1 MMTQEIQVPNKLS
14 DITLEQFQAFNRVL
28 DDTDNEVFI
37 THKMI
42 ATFCKIRMSDVIRI
56 RQVDVES
63 IASTLR
69 GMLESDKK
77 FIQRFTLG
85 GKEFGFIP
93 NLEDISSGEYAD
105 LDKYIADW
113 ETMHKALAVMYR
125 PITKVKGDKYEIE
138 PYEGSAT
145 YSEVLK
151 YAPLDVAF
159 GSLVF
164 FYRLGNEL
172 LKATLNY
179 LEKEVMEL
187 AEMNIQHSRNSTQSG
202 DGITTSM
209 HSLKETL
216 EALRALQKSDSFNV
230 LPFFHTK
237 PN

>member
-1 MMTQEIQVPNKLS
+1 MMEQKIQVPNQLS

-28 DDTDNEVFI
+28 DETDNDAFI
-37 THKMI
+37 TYKMI

-69 GMLESDKK
+69 KMLEEDKK
-77 FIQRFTLG
+77 FVQRFTLG

-105 LDKYIADW
+105 LDKYIANW

-151 YAPLDVAF
+151 YAPLNVAF

-164 FYRLGNEL
+164 FYRLGSEL

-179 LEKEVMEL
+179 LEKEVK
-187 AEMNIQHSRNSTQSG
+187 EMNIPLNHSLTQSG
-202 DGITTSM
+202 GGITTST
-209 HSLKETL
+209 HSLKEML
-216 EALRALQKSDSFNV
+216 EALKALQKSDYFNV
-230 LPFFHTK
+230 LPFFHMK
-237 PN
+237 QG

>member
-1 MMTQEIQVPNKLS
+1 MKQEIQVPTKLS

-37 THKMI
+37 AHKMI
-42 ATFCKIRMSDVIRI
+42 AIFCKIRMSDVIRI
-56 RQVDVES
+56 RQIDNNS
-63 IASTLR
+63 IAETLR
-69 GMLESDKK
+69 KMLEGDKK
-77 FIQRFTLG
+77 FVQRFTLG

-105 LDKYIADW
+105 LDKYISDW

-125 PITKVKGDKYEIE
+125 PIVKTKGDKYEIE

-145 YSEVLK
+145 YAEVMK

-164 FYRLGNEL
+164 FYHLGSEL

-179 LEKEVMEL
+179 LEREVV
-187 AEMNIQHSRNSTQSG
+187 EMSTQLKPNLMGNG
-202 DGITTSM
+202 DGIITSM
-209 HSLKETL
+209 HLQRETL
-216 EALRALQKSDSFNV
+216 KALRALRESDFFNV
-230 LPFFHTK
+230 LPFFPMK
-237 PN
+237 RN

>member
-1 MMTQEIQVPNKLS
+1 MKQEIQVPTKLS

-28 DDTDNEVFI
+28 DETDNEIFI

-42 ATFCKIRMSDVIRI
+42 STFCKIRMSDVIRI
-56 RQVDVES
+56 RQIDNNS
-63 IASTLR
+63 IAETLR
-69 GMLESDKK
+69 KMLEGDKK
-77 FIQRFTLG
+77 FVQRFTLG

-105 LDKYIADW
+105 LDKYISDW

-125 PITKVKGDKYEIE
+125 PIVKTKGDKYEIE

-145 YSEVLK
+145 YAEVMK

-164 FYRLGNEL
+164 FYHLGREL

-179 LEKEVMEL
+179 LEKEVVEL
-187 AEMNIQHSRNSTQSG
+187 AEMNIQHSLSSTQNG
-202 DGITTSM
+202 DGTTTSM

-216 EALRALQKSDSFNV
+216 EALRALRESDCFNV
-230 LPFFHTK
+230 LPFFPTK
-237 PN
+237 RN

>member
-28 DDTDNEVFI
+28 DETDNEVFI

-56 RQVDVES
+56 RQIDTES
-63 IASTLR
+63 IANTLR
-69 GMLESDKK
+69 VMLESDKQ

-105 LDKYIADW
+105 LDKYIANW

-125 PITKVKGDKYEIE
+125 PITKTKGDKYEIE

-164 FYRLGNEL
+164 FYRLGSEL

-187 AEMNIQHSRNSTQSG
+187 AEMNIQHSRSLTQSG

-209 HSLKETL
+209 HSLKEML
-216 EALRALQKSDSFNV
+216 EALRALQKSDYFNV

-237 PN
+237 QN

>member
-1 MMTQEIQVPNKLS
+1 MMKQEIQVPTKLS

-28 DDTDNEVFI
+28 DDTDNDTFI
-37 THKMI
+37 AHKLI
-42 ATFCKIRMSDVIRI
+42 AIFCKIRMSDVIRI
-56 RQVDVES
+56 RQIDNDS
-63 IASTLR
+63 IAETLR
-69 GMLESDKK
+69 KMLEGEKK
-77 FIQRFTLG
+77 FVQRFTLG

-105 LDKYIADW
+105 LDKYISDW

-145 YSEVLK
+145 YSEVMK

-164 FYRLGNEL
+164 FYHLGNEL

-179 LEKEVMEL
+179 LEKEVKEL
-187 AEMNIQHSRNSTQSG
+187 STQHKHSSTENG

-216 EALRALQKSDSFNV
+216 QRLTALQESDYFNV
-230 LPFFHTK
+230 LPFFPTK
-237 PN
+237 QS

>member
-1 MMTQEIQVPNKLS
+1 MMTQEIQVPTTLS

-28 DDTDNEVFI
+28 DETDNEVFI

-56 RQVDVES
+56 RQIDVES
-63 IASTLR
+63 IANTLR
-69 GMLESDKK
+69 VMLEGDKK

-105 LDKYIADW
+105 LDKYIANW
-113 ETMHKALAVMYR
+113 ETMDKALAVMYR
-125 PITKVKGDKYEIE
+125 PITKTKGDKYEIE

-145 YSEVLK
+145 YSEVMK

-164 FYRLGNEL
+164 FYRLGSEL

-179 LEKEVMEL
+179 LETEVMEL
-187 AEMNIQHSRNSTQSG
+187 AEMNIRDRHNSTLDG

-209 HSLKETL
+209 HSLRETL
-216 EALRALQKSDSFNV
+216 EALRALQKSDCFNV

>member
-28 DDTDNEVFI
+28 DETDNDVFI

-56 RQVDVES
+56 RQIDVES

-69 GMLESDKK
+69 KMLEDDKK

-105 LDKYIADW
+105 LDKYIANW

-187 AEMNIQHSRNSTQSG
+187 NIPLNHSLTQDG
-202 DGITTSM
+202 DGTTTST
-209 HSLKETL
+209 HSLKEML
-216 EALRALQKSDSFNV
+216 EALKALQKSDYFNV

-237 PN
+237 QG

>member
-1 MMTQEIQVPNKLS
+1 MKQEIQVPTKLS

-28 DDTDNEVFI
+28 DETDNDVFI
-37 THKMI
+37 THKII

-56 RQVDVES
+56 RQIDTES
-63 IASTLR
+63 IAETLR
-69 GMLESDKK
+69 KMLEDEKK
-77 FIQRFTLG
+77 FIQRFELG

-105 LDKYIADW
+105 LESYVSDW

-125 PITKVKGDKYEIE
+125 PITKKKGDKYEIE

-145 YSEVLK
+145 YAEVMK

-164 FYRLGNEL
+164 FYHLGSEL
-172 LKATLNY
+172 LKATLTY
-179 LEKEVMEL
+179 LEKEL
-187 AEMNIQHSRNSTQSG
+187 AEMNIQHSLNSTQNG
-202 DGITTSM
+202 DGIITSM
-209 HSLKETL
+209 RLQKETL
-216 EALRALQKSDSFNV
+216 ETLRQLRELDFFSA

-237 PN
+237 QN

>member
-28 DDTDNEVFI
+28 DETDNDVFI

-56 RQVDVES
+56 RQIDVES

-69 GMLESDKK
+69 KMLESDKK

-105 LDKYIADW
+105 LDKYIANW

-187 AEMNIQHSRNSTQSG
+187 NIPLNHSLTQGG
-202 DGITTSM
+202 DGTTTST
-209 HSLKETL
+209 HSLKEML
-216 EALRALQKSDSFNV
+216 EALRALQKSDYFNA

-237 PN
+237 QG

>member
-1 MMTQEIQVPNKLS
+1 MKQEIQVPTKLS

-28 DDTDNEVFI
+28 DETDNDVFI

-56 RQVDVES
+56 RQIDTES
-63 IASTLR
+63 IAITLR
-69 GMLESDKK
+69 KMLEGEKK
-77 FIQRFTLG
+77 FIQRFELG

-105 LDKYIADW
+105 LDKYISDW

-125 PITKVKGDKYEIE
+125 PITKKKGDKYEIE

-145 YSEVLK
+145 YSEVMK

-159 GSLVF
+159 GALVF

-172 LKATLNY
+172 LKATLTY
-179 LEKEVMEL
+179 LEREVAEL
-187 AEMNIQHSRNSTQSG
+187 AEMNIQHSLNSTQNG
-202 DGITTSM
+202 DGIITSM
-209 HSLKETL
+209 RLQKETL
-216 EALRALQKSDSFNV
+216 ETLRALQKSDCFNV

-237 PN
+237 QN

>member
-28 DDTDNEVFI
+28 DETDNDVFI

-56 RQVDVES
+56 RQIDVES

-69 GMLESDKK
+69 KMLEDDKK

-105 LDKYIADW
+105 LDKYIANW

-145 YSEVLK
+145 YSEVMK
-151 YAPLDVAF
+151 YSPLNIAF
-159 GSLVF
+159 GALVF
-164 FYRLGNEL
+164 FYHLNSEL
-172 LKATLNY
+172 MTASLNY
-179 LEKEVMEL
+179 LQKDLESISTMQ
-187 AEMNIQHSRNSTQSG
+187 ARSSARNG

-209 HSLKETL
+209 HLLKETQQRL
-216 EALRALQKSDSFNV
+216 KTLQDLDYLRPLLSF
-230 LPFFHTK
+230 PTK
-237 PN
+237 QN